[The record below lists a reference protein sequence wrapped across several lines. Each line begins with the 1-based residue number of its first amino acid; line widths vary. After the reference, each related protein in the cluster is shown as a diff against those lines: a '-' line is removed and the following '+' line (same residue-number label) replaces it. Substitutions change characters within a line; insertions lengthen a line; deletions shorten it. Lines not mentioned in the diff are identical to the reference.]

1 MLNNALLGTTQQE
14 YHSKLAVMQGGA
26 SASYKLTPEFSV
38 GASAYLVYGMMEFTM
53 PYSLSPS
60 VMKGIAQ
67 PGMTFGQM
75 FAAPPAQGGF
85 GYTEVTAAAGM
96 NSLTAFGF
104 SGKIGLAYKL
114 NEKIS
119 LGLAYTSPTTL
130 NFKNGT
136 AKMDMTAQLNDA
148 FGKAV
153 QGYMMQS
160 PSATPGQAHDL
171 NRKRDA

>member
-38 GASAYLVYGMMEFTM
+38 GASAHLVYGMMEFTM

-96 NSLTAFGF
+96 NSHTAFGF

-153 QGYMMQS
+153 QGYMMQN

>member
-1 MLNNALLGTTQQE
+1 LNTFDSPVASWDIRGVGVFT
-14 YHSKLAVMQGGA
+14 QGGM
-26 SASYKLTPEFSV
+26 
-38 GASAYLVYGMMEFTM
+38 GAD
-53 PYSLSPS
+53 
-60 VMKGIAQ
+60 
-67 PGMTFGQM
+67 
-75 FAAPPAQGGF
+75 
-85 GYTEVTAAAGM
+85 M

-104 SGKIGLAYKL
+104 SGEIGLAYKL

-148 FGKAV
+148 FGNAV